1 MRFPYDQ
8 PCAWSSILL
17 LRIAMLL
24 DGPAG
29 TVSIREKLKAFAAEQ
44 ELQI

>member
-1 MRFPYDQ
+1 M
-8 PCAWSSILL
+8 LL
-17 LRIAMLL
+17 ELDAGKAAGLLNPLL

-44 ELQI
+44 GLQV